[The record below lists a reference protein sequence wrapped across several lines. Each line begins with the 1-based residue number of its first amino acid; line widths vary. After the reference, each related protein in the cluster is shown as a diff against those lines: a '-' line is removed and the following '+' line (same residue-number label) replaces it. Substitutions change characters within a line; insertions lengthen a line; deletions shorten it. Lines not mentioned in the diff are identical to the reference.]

1 MNKILFPLLLL
12 AGMWA
17 SFPLAAQQLTINGTV
32 HIEGESAENAT
43 LEILKNGQI
52 IERKTMTKRGNFHLR
67 FAFGADYRLTF
78 RKEGYVHKIVTINTL
93 KSSNAT
99 APLPAVT
106 WHTTTQDSPTSASE
120 NTRMP
125 SGT

>member
-17 SFPLAAQQLTINGTV
+17 SFPLAGQQLTINGTV

-52 IERKTMTKRGNFHLR
+52 IERKTMTN
-67 FAFGADYRLTF
+67 GAT
-78 RKEGYVHKIVTINTL
+78 
-93 KSSNAT
+93 S
-99 APLPAVT
+99 
-106 WHTTTQDSPTSASE
+106 TSASHSGQ
-120 NTRMP
+120 TTASP
-125 SGT
+125 SAKKDTSIR